1 MLHRGGC
8 VCTHQSSIRL
18 IKRPGALEAEAKV
31 SNLWLSQGSWVEEL
45 FTQEQQGCSARSWDI
60 QLCAHSLPGGV
71 GFQLKEE
78 GGRLARHLHPHPHI
92 GGPGGCRMEGVSLL
106 AGSLWLSWGCWGWFW
121 SWWGSPGIT
130 VALCWPG
137 QGFPIP
143 AKDSLVPPAP
153 AAKGF
158 FLLLCGKASPTATTQ
173 LLLPCLGSCLH
184 FQISKRFLGSLFSPS
199 TLCLGFVFHSYS
211 SLCRFVPVI
220 AAVPCFPA
228 GLLCRELQVG
238 CEI

>member
-78 GGRLARHLHPHPHI
+78 GGREAGQAPPPSSPHWGARGMQDGGGFPPCWVSVAELGVLGLVLVMLGFPWDNSGFVLAWTRVPHPSQRFSGASCPSSQRIFPPPMWKSISHCHHTAPSAL
-92 GGPGGCRMEGVSLL
+92 PGVLL
-106 AGSLWLSWGCWGWFW
+106 ALPNFQALPGLSILPLHVVFGICISFLFISL
-121 SWWGSPGIT
+121 
-130 VALCWPG
+130 
-137 QGFPIP
+137 
-143 AKDSLVPPAP
+143 
-153 AAKGF
+153 
-158 FLLLCGKASPTATTQ
+158 
-173 LLLPCLGSCLH
+173 
-184 FQISKRFLGSLFSPS
+184 
-199 TLCLGFVFHSYS
+199 
-211 SLCRFVPVI
+211 
-220 AAVPCFPA
+220 
-228 GLLCRELQVG
+228 
-238 CEI
+238 